1 MNNAEPKIRFY
12 SIDGKL
18 LENLDFDYNNLDDD
32 KNIKISKRFNK
43 ALKIV
48 IHKDIRF
55 LSNKLSKIVKD
66 ITKKLS
72 SNGITIEKKI
82 DDKIEN
88 IELVINDIEALIS
101 GLIIDKNNIKVG
113 IFSSNKKEK
122 RKKIEKLEDS
132 INYLSR
138 CQNDIISIR
147 DEYIKLDERNKGLE
161 DLYQEDDEEDS
172 LNSDDNPLERT
183 VNFYMAKEN

>member
-1 MNNAEPKIRFY
+1 MT
-12 SIDGKL
+12 L
-18 LENLDFDYNNLDDD
+18 
-32 KNIKISKRFNK
+32 
-43 ALKIV
+43 
-48 IHKDIRF
+48 
-55 LSNKLSKIVKD
+55 
-66 ITKKLS
+66 
-72 SNGITIEKKI
+72 
-82 DDKIEN
+82 
-88 IELVINDIEALIS
+88 
-101 GLIIDKNNIKVG
+101 
-113 IFSSNKKEK
+113 KEK

>member
-72 SNGITIEKKI
+72 SNGIIIEKKI
-82 DDKIEN
+82 DDKI
-88 IELVINDIEALIS
+88 
-101 GLIIDKNNIKVG
+101 
-113 IFSSNKKEK
+113 
-122 RKKIEKLEDS
+122 
-132 INYLSR
+132 
-138 CQNDIISIR
+138 
-147 DEYIKLDERNKGLE
+147 
-161 DLYQEDDEEDS
+161 
-172 LNSDDNPLERT
+172 
-183 VNFYMAKEN
+183 